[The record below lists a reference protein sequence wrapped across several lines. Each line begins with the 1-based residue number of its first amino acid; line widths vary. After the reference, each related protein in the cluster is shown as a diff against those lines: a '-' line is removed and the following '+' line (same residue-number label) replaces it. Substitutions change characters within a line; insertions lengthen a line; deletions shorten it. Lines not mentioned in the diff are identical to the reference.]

1 MEKEKLFEAYIKP
14 EIQTFELNTE
24 NAILQMSDPQEI
36 SENDQMQNF
45 DKWQIWE

>member
-14 EIQTFELNTE
+14 EIQTIELNTE
-24 NAILQMSDPQEI
+24 NAILQMSYSQEI
-36 SENDQMQNF
+36 PENNQMQNF